1 MRAFVRAV
9 NALSVFFGIVAA
21 ALIGAAILIVC
32 QMVFVRYVLN
42 GSTAWQTDT
51 VIFALI
57 AATLLGSGYVLRRG
71 GHVTV
76 DLVWET
82 AGNATRRWLRVMS
95 NLGTFAF
102 AAVLAATGAYYF
114 WEAWTGNWLS
124 ETVAEIPL
132 WIPYLSMPVGFGI
145 LALQAI
151 AEIIDTPRAVR
162 EQAMR
167 EHTIRLDAAAEVV
180 EPQGRTAT
188 EGR

>member
-9 NALSVFFGIVAA
+9 NTLSVFFGIMAA

-32 QMVFVRYVLN
+32 HMVFVRYVLN

-51 VIFALI
+51 VIFSLI
-57 AATLLGSGYVLRRG
+57 AATLLGSGYVLRQG

-76 DLVWET
+76 DLVWEA
-82 AGNATRRWLRVMS
+82 AGDATRRYLRVMS
-95 NLGTFAF
+95 NLGTFVF

-151 AEIIDTPRAVR
+151 AEIVDTPRAVR

-167 EHTIRLDAAAEVV
+167 DQKIRLDAAAEVV
-180 EPQGRTAT
+180 EPQGRTAG